1 MSHFLLNHFLSTYF
15 EGHVSIFQ
23 CTPDL
28 LMFKAVIVEEK
39 EQNELYQLCGNIILI
54 CFVVYS
60 IISIQFCNLCI
71 QEELNNMVSHIDP
84 IYQIHSHMLIFGMQY
99 CIQKDKQY
107 SIGSAE
113 F

>member
-1 MSHFLLNHFLSTYF
+1 MNCNNNVEISFRYVLYYILLFRFNS
-15 EGHVSIFQ
+15 
-23 CTPDL
+23 
-28 LMFKAVIVEEK
+28 VICAYK
-39 EQNELYQLCGNIILI
+39 N
-54 CFVVYS
+54 
-60 IISIQFCNLCI
+60 
-71 QEELNNMVSHIDP
+71 NNMVSHIDP